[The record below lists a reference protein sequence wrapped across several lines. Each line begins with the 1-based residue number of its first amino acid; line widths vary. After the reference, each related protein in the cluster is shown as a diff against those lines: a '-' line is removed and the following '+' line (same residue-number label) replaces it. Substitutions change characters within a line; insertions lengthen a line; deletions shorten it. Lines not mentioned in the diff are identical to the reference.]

1 MRKIQKFKR
10 FKSTLK
16 TSVKATV
23 QITKNASGTYL
34 KTLIHLFQPRLG
46 MNESMYVDIKSNTY
60 QVISLVS
67 VVLVILSTVAMCL
80 NTMPEF
86 KIRRTIDNIIDNTV

>member
-10 FKSTLK
+10 FKSILK
-16 TSVKATV
+16 ISVMATV

-46 MNESMYVDIKSNTY
+46 MNESM
-60 QVISLVS
+60 
-67 VVLVILSTVAMCL
+67 
-80 NTMPEF
+80 
-86 KIRRTIDNIIDNTV
+86 